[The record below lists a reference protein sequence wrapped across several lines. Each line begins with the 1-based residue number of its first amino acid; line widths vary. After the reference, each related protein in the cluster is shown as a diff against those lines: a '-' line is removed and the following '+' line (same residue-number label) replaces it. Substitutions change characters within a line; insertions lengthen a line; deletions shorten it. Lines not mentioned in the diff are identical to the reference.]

1 MTGRVLDIGA
11 CNASACVAACRAAGA
26 RVIVITNELHGNY
39 RANTMALLS
48 GIRVLS
54 VEQYGA
60 GPFGTQ
66 FLAAL
71 GAEVIKVEQPEEG
84 GDVARHLGPHF
95 HAGLPETASSL
106 FFQSLNGGKKS
117 LTLSLREPQGREL
130 FRRLC
135 GSAHAVASNL
145 RGDVPAKLGLT
156 YAQLRDANPAIV
168 CAHLTG
174 YGRDGER
181 AAWPGYDYLMQAE
194 AGYFALTGEPA
205 SPPARMGLSIIDY
218 MSGVMMSLGLVSG
231 VLDALRT
238 GIGCDVDVALMDVAL
253 FNLNYVGLWQL
264 NAGAETTRQPRSAH
278 PSLTPCQLYTTRD
291 GWIYLMCN
299 KEKFWRALC
308 DRIGQPELAQRPE
321 FADYP
326 ARLRHREALTV
337 LLDEALRQRST
348 AEWMTHFGGH
358 VPAAPVNS
366 VAQALAQALP
376 HQVAELPLPGGPA
389 LHLLRSPLRD
399 SKSGTEPAVAPALGQ
414 HTAELLAEVGVDAQA
429 LAELRARGVV

>member
-1 MTGRVLDIGA
+1 
-11 CNASACVAACRAAGA
+11 
-26 RVIVITNELHGNY
+26 
-39 RANTMALLS
+39 MALLS

-95 HAGLPETASSL
+95 HAGLPQTASSL

-117 LTLSLREPQGREL
+117 LTLSLRQAQGREL
-130 FRRLC
+130 FRQLC

-156 YAQLRDANPAIV
+156 YAQLRDVNPAIV

-174 YGRDGER
+174 YGREGER
-181 AAWPGYDYLMQAE
+181 APWPGYDYLMQAE

-205 SPPARMGLSIIDY
+205 SPPARMGLSMIDY
-218 MSGVMMSLGLVSG
+218 MTGVLMSLGLVSG
-231 VLDALRT
+231 VLDAQRT
-238 GIGCDVDVALMDVAL
+238 GTGCDVDVALMDVAL

-264 NAGAETTRQPRSAH
+264 NAAAETTRQPRSAH

-308 DRIGQPELAQRPE
+308 DCIGQPALAQRPE
-321 FADYP
+321 FVDYP

-337 LLDEALRQRST
+337 LLDDALQHRST
-348 AEWMTHFGGH
+348 AEWMALFGGH

-366 VAQALAQALP
+366 VAQALAQAQP
-376 HQVAELPLPGGPA
+376 HQVAELPLADGPS

-399 SKSGTEPAVAPALGQ
+399 SKSAAEPAAAPALGQ